1 MIDQVCRQLF
11 QQFFYLTKGT
21 INHEDSE
28 IIGTGNGTTVSGIVF
43 QGLNKLIYSKAVRVA
58 LEDLTQN

>member
-1 MIDQVCRQLF
+1 MLKNILVRCNMISQIVLRQLF

-28 IIGTGNGTTVSGIVF
+28 IIGTDMYGTTVSGIVF
-43 QGLNKLIYSKAVRVA
+43 RS
-58 LEDLTQN
+58 E